1 MPQFFLGGLFTA
13 VRERFSDTFVR
24 NNRADLGTAEDGS
37 LWTTVRPGLGVD
49 NNRASATN
57 PTDYPIS
64 TVDMPSSGVT
74 IDLQG
79 VSQGAGA
86 AIWVQ
91 SSDDWYAVTI
101 DQTPRNV
108 PETVEAISANYSY
121 SDRFNSEPG
130 TAISPFWSATF
141 NSGSNTPGF
150 WTNTWNWKETAFK
163 NATGST
169 AYTAWNTFFFKYAS
183 VYFYKVAYFGIISGW
198 KTVSGTNY
206 GWARDGNSFTA
217 YNNYTYKEAYT
228 VNKSQTNTF
237 SYSVYNPPTFAGN
250 VFAGNFTYA
259 ITIPGFTYTAFAPYT
274 YTITIPAS
282 TVFDQ
287 KVSLRQSIAGNVQ
300 LLTFWLVSSAQVIR
314 ALKVKLTGNVIST
327 KAYSDSN
334 QVSQIGSDL
343 VFTATGAEVHAKFGL
358 IISPSIYGQGTTAA
372 SSISISTQ

>member
-37 LWTTVRPGLGVD
+37 LWTTVRPGLGVTD
-49 NNRASATN
+49 NKASATN
-57 PTDYPIS
+57 PTGYPIS
-64 TVDMPSSGVT
+64 TVDMPSSNVT

-108 PETVEAISANYSY
+108 PETTEVVSANYSY
-121 SDRFNSEPG
+121 GDRFTDAPG
-130 TAISPFWSATF
+130 TAIAPFWSATF
-141 NSGSNTPGF
+141 NSGSTTPGS
-150 WTNTWNWKETAFK
+150 WTNTWNYKETK
-163 NATGST
+163 WETATGNYG
-169 AYTAWNTFFFKYAS
+169 YTAWNTFFFKYSGA
-183 VYFYKVAYFGIISGW
+183 YFYKAAYFGIVSGW
-198 KTVSGTNY
+198 KTVTVVYY
-206 GWARDGNSFTA
+206 GWAKDGNSFTA
-217 YNNYTYKEAYT
+217 YASYNYKQAYT

-237 SYSVYNPPTFAGN
+237 SYTTYNPPTFAGN
-250 VFAGNFTYA
+250 AFAGNFTYA
-259 ITIPGFTYTAFAPYT
+259 IIIPGYTYTAFAPYT
-274 YTITIPAS
+274 YTVTVPAS

-300 LLTFWLVSSAQVIR
+300 LLTSWLVSSAQVIR
-314 ALKVKLTGNVIST
+314 ALKVRLTGNVIST
-327 KAYSDSN
+327 KVYSDSN

-343 VFTATGAEVHAKFGL
+343 VYTATGAEITPKFGL

-372 SSISISTQ
+372 GSVSISTQ

>member
-24 NNRADLGTAEDGS
+24 NNRVDLGTAEDGS
-37 LWTTVRPGLGVD
+37 LWTTVRPGLGVN

-64 TVDMPSSGVT
+64 TVDMPSSDVT

-108 PETVEAISANYSY
+108 PETIEAISANYSY

-141 NSGSNTPGF
+141 NAPSTSPGS
-150 WTNTWNWKETAFK
+150 WTNTWNWKETVFQ
-163 NATGST
+163 NQTGNY
-169 AYTAWNTFFFKYAS
+169 AYTAWNTFFFKYS
-183 VYFYKVAYFGIISGW
+183 STFFYRYAYFGIISGFTTGSW
-198 KTVSGTNY
+198 TTW
-206 GWARDGNSFTA
+206 GWARSGNSFTA
-217 YNNYTYKEAYT
+217 FASYTYRTATT
-228 VNKSQTNTF
+228 VNRSQTNTF

-300 LLTFWLVSSAQVIR
+300 LLTSWLVSSAQVIR

-327 KAYSDSN
+327 KVYSDSN

-343 VFTATGAEVHAKFGL
+343 VYTATGAEVTPKFGL
-358 IISPSIYGQGTTAA
+358 TISPSIYGQGTTAA
-372 SSISISTQ
+372 GSVSISTQ

>member
-1 MPQFFLGGLFTA
+1 
-13 VRERFSDTFVR
+13 
-24 NNRADLGTAEDGS
+24 
-37 LWTTVRPGLGVD
+37 
-49 NNRASATN
+49 
-57 PTDYPIS
+57 
-64 TVDMPSSGVT
+64 MPSSDVT